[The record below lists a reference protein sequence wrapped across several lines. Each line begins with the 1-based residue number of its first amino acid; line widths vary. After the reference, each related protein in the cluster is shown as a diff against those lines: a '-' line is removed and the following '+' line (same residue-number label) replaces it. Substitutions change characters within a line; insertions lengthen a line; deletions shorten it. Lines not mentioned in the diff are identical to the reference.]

1 MLKVFTFPPAW
12 GLPTPSAYGLK
23 IETWLRM
30 SEIDYEAVHIQ
41 QLMQSPKNT
50 VPWIEHG
57 DVLLADST
65 FIIEYLQ
72 KTFGDSL
79 SDGLTPAELA
89 TGHAVARMLEETL
102 GRIIAYT
109 RWLVEANWPM
119 MNETA
124 FGDIPE
130 PRKSEVAAKSRARIR
145 EIMES
150 HGIGR
155 HAPEEVQHLGL
166 RDLRAVEALL
176 ADNKYLLGSRPSG
189 ADATVFG
196 VLAEFI
202 VPPLECEISD
212 YARSSET
219 LSGYCDRVLRQYFP
233 EYHEHETSHAPAS
246 QTRG

>member
-1 MLKVFTFPPAW
+1 MLKVFTFPPVW

-30 SEIDYEAVHIQ
+30 SGINYEVVHIQ
-41 QLMQSPKNT
+41 QPMSSPKGT

-57 DVLLADST
+57 DVLLADSA

-72 KTFGDSL
+72 ATFGDSL
-79 SDGLTPAELA
+79 NDGLKPAELA
-89 TGHAVARMLEETL
+89 SGHAVTRMLEETL

-109 RWLVEANWPM
+109 RWLVDANWPM
-119 MNETA
+119 MRETA
-124 FGDIPE
+124 FAHMQE
-130 PRKSEVAAKSRARIR
+130 PAKSEVGEKSRARIR

-155 HAPEEVQHLGL
+155 HTADEVQHLGL
-166 RDLRAVEALL
+166 RDLRAVEILL
-176 ADNKYLLGSRPSG
+176 GNKDYLLGDRPSG
-189 ADATVFG
+189 VDATLFG

-212 YARSSET
+212 YARSSKT
-219 LSGYCDRVLRQYFP
+219 LSDYCDRILGRYFP
-233 EYHEHETSHAPAS
+233 EYH
-246 QTRG
+246 